1 MSLRLS
7 KQNKIPLYY
16 QLKGIISEQID
27 SGQWQPGAQVP
38 SERELCEQFKISRI
52 TVRQALTELTVE
64 GRLIRE
70 HGRGTFVAP
79 PRIQQTLTRL
89 TGFSKDMRG
98 RGQRPGARVLK
109 LAMVPAPPA
118 VARTLRLSPDD
129 PAVILRRLRLA
140 NDEPLA
146 VETAY
151 LPDWRCHALV
161 SETLADQSLYQLLA
175 ERFNIVPRR
184 AEQQFK
190 AVACPAAEARLL
202 GVRRSSPVMQIYR
215 TTYDCDD
222 APFEWV
228 ESYYRGDKYV
238 FHAELVQA

>member
-1 MSLRLS
+1 MSLLS
-7 KQNKIPLYY
+7 KQSKVPLYY

-27 SGQWQPGAQVP
+27 SGEWRPGAQVP

-89 TGFSKDMRG
+89 TGFSQDMLA
-98 RGQRPGARVLK
+98 RGQRPGARVLQ
-109 LAMVPAPPA
+109 LEQVPAGPA
-118 VARTLRLSPDD
+118 VARALGLSPDD
-129 PAVILRRLRLA
+129 PTVMLKRLRLA

-151 LPDWRCHALV
+151 LPAWRCRALL
-161 SETLADQSLYQLLA
+161 EATFADQSLYQLLA
-175 ERFNIVPRR
+175 ERFDIVPLR
-184 AEQQFK
+184 AEQQLK
-190 AVACPAAEARLL
+190 AVGCPAAEARLL
-202 GVRRSSPVMQIYR
+202 GVRRNSPVMQIYR
-215 TTYDCDD
+215 TTFDRDD

-238 FHAELVQA
+238 FHAELVQT